1 MRQVPGVSAS
11 RYSAALH
18 QFAAVVG
25 ATNVYTSDADLDLY
39 RDAYSILWGEPDERI
54 AAGAIAPAS
63 VEEVQEVVR
72 IANRYGIP
80 LYPISTGRNLGY
92 GGSAPVYSGSVVLD
106 LKRMNRV
113 LEVNE
118 AQHYCIVE
126 PGVSFFD
133 LYDELRRRNSR
144 MQASQPAPGWGS
156 PIGNALDHGRGG
168 PAGDNFR
175 NACGM
180 ELVLGDGTL
189 LRTGMGALPV
199 GKTWATFPDGVGP
212 TLDGI
217 FSQSNFAV
225 VTKMGFNLF
234 PWPDTVRQ
242 LRLQSRRYDDLDEM
256 VAACSRL
263 QAMGVGRGSGVFSPL
278 GAMQDASVVE
288 LFKRRGGGSAAE
300 LDQLARDHK
309 VPVWVMNLQF
319 SGPEKLTQAQ
329 FEVASDVLA
338 AIQGLELVP
347 GSLIRAPEDIG
358 TLSDDEAALF
368 GKPNLQRFWE
378 DTAQYGWDGHL
389 WFSPLLPQTGPELR
403 KAQQVL
409 GDVCREMDFYWGL
422 PDTLLYSSTSLGA
435 AASCYCIV
443 KNFNVSKSDRAHN
456 QRTRQVVTRL
466 IQTAAENG
474 WSEYRSVPA
483 LQEAVM
489 ATFSFNDHAFM
500 RTCER
505 IKDALDPNGVL
516 SAGRYGIWPRHLR
529 TTRS

>member
-1 MRQVPGVSAS
+1 VSPA
-11 RYSAALH
+11 RYADALQ
-18 QFAAVVG
+18 QFSTAVG
-25 ATNVYTSDADLDLY
+25 AANVYTSDEDLDLY
-39 RDAYSILWGEPDERI
+39 RDAYSVLWGEPDERI

-63 VEEVQEVVR
+63 VAEVQAVVR
-72 IANRYGIP
+72 IANQYGIP
-80 LYPISTGRNLGY
+80 LYPISTGRNIGY

-118 AQHYCIVE
+118 EQRYCIVE

-133 LYDELRRRNSR
+133 LYDELRRRSSR
-144 MQASQPAPGWGS
+144 MQFSQPAPGWGS

-180 ELVLGDGTL
+180 EVVLGTGEL
-189 LRTGMGALPV
+189 LRTGMGALPN

-217 FSQSNFAV
+217 FSQSNFGV

-234 PWPDTVRQ
+234 PWPDTIR
-242 LRLQSRRYDDLDEM
+242 RLSIQSGDYDDLDAM
-256 VAACSRL
+256 VTACNRL
-263 QAMGVGRGSGVFSPL
+263 QAMAVGHGSGVFSPL
-278 GAMQDASVVE
+278 GAMQDPAVVA
-288 LFKRRGGGSAAE
+288 LFKRRGGGSASE
-300 LDQLARDHK
+300 LNQLARDRK

-329 FEVASDVLA
+329 FEIATETLSALRGVELA
-338 AIQGLELVP
+338 P
-347 GSLIRAPEDIG
+347 GPLIRAPDDISK
-358 TLSDDEAALF
+358 LSDDAAAAF
-368 GKPNLQRFWE
+368 GKPSLQRFWE

-389 WFSPLLPQTGPELR
+389 WFSPLLPQTGAELR

-422 PDTLLYSSTSLGA
+422 PPALLYNSTSIGPSA
-435 AASCYCIV
+435 TCYCIV
-443 KNFNVSKSDRAHN
+443 KNFNVSKSDHAHN

-466 IQTAAENG
+466 IQAAAENG

-489 ATFSFNDHAFM
+489 ATFSFNDHAFI
-500 RTCER
+500 RTCDR

-516 SAGRYGIWPRHLR
+516 SAGRYGIWPKHLR
-529 TTRS
+529 AARS